1 MRTCF
6 GAWSCGAK
14 KPGKWSEDS
23 FGASIAS
30 WMVMP
35 NASRY
40 RMNCS
45 DHCSCWSPPIVPKV
59 IHGLPRRNASEGV
72 SVVRGRLRSEERRV
86 GKECR
91 AQWLQTAGEDRG
103 GDKEKV

>member
-1 MRTCF
+1 MAWPRRRSSSIVLAPKRASIRTCF

-30 WMVMP
+30 WIVMP

-72 SVVRGRLRSEERRV
+72 SVVRGRLP
-86 GKECR
+86 G
-91 AQWLQTAGEDRG
+91 ATTLG
-103 GDKEKV
+103 